1 MSADDVSA
9 GGLNAAGEIKIQG
22 VVCGQV
28 GCFRDSMKLTGKRI
42 QEQNFGFVL
51 CRTVLYRCWPQRY
64 HFCSDSHQIPNNME
78 RVVVSPISYVYNWM
92 APRMKRVS
100 ENHMKTMGVLLSN
113 LNNCLLTNIPL
124 QSNVLQEIAHIFWW
138 FVSIL
143 CRLYIYTFL
152 NGSPNFTPTHLHPT
166 HAAAAW
172 LHMFTSQLKF
182 ASSHNPWYFH
192 RFFLLVWLKVRS
204 TKKSVDYIIVH
215 HVPHWGLGPY
225 AEGTRE
231 AWLQVTEKAPVL

>member
-22 VVCGQV
+22 VVCGQLGSV
-28 GCFRDSMKLTGKRI
+28 RDSMKLTGKRI
-42 QEQNFGFVL
+42 QEQYFGFVL

-78 RVVVSPISYVYNWM
+78 RVVVSPISYVDNSM

-100 ENHMKTMGVLLSN
+100 GNHMKTMGVLLSN

-124 QSNVLQEIAHIFWW
+124 QSNVLQETSRIFWW

-143 CRLYIYTFL
+143 CRNYIDTMVFLLDHPTSPQRTCIQLTLLQPGYTCSL
-152 NGSPNFTPTHLHPT
+152 RNWSSLHPIT
-166 HAAAAW
+166 HDI
-172 LHMFTSQLKF
+172 LTI
-182 ASSHNPWYFH
+182 
-192 RFFLLVWLKVRS
+192 FFFWFDWK
-204 TKKSVDYIIVH
+204 
-215 HVPHWGLGPY
+215 
-225 AEGTRE
+225 
-231 AWLQVTEKAPVL
+231 